1 LHKLIDNILDLEKL
15 ETGAMH
21 FDMHTMDLSALLQE
35 SVVANAGY
43 GSEYGVSV
51 FCSSTEEPLRVN
63 GDQYFLMQV
72 MGNLLSNAV
81 KFSPRGE
88 RVEACVVRHE
98 GNVRIVVKDNSCG
111 IPEEARKTIFD
122 KFTQVDS
129 SDQRQKGGSGLGL
142 NITKMIVEEHGGH
155 IDFTS
160 EVGKGS
166 TFYVD
171 LPKLT
176 VGDIVKP

>member
-1 LHKLIDNILDLEKL
+1 
-15 ETGAMH
+15 M
-21 FDMHTMDLSALLQE
+21 
-35 SVVANAGY
+35 V
-43 GSEYGVSV
+43 
-51 FCSSTEEPLRVN
+51 
-63 GDQYFLMQV
+63 
-72 MGNLLSNAV
+72 GNLLSNAV
-81 KFSPRGE
+81 KFSAYGGQ
-88 RVEACVVRHE
+88 VEAYVARHE
-98 GNVRIVVKDNSCG
+98 GNIRIAVKDNSCG

-155 IDFTS
+155 INFTS